1 MEGGQWGGESRTS
14 PEARPPKFP
23 VPRCPWSAQAC
34 SCLLLPPVFSTRLFD
49 SFQFPKSRGQ
59 LSREQGRQQWKDQ
72 GVVFVD
78 RRPGF
83 RRA

>member
-1 MEGGQWGGESRTS
+1 MRRRGELSRTS
-14 PEARPPKFP
+14 PEAQPQKSS
-23 VPRCPWSAQAC
+23 VARCLQSAQV
-34 SCLLLPPVFSTRLFD
+34 SPCLLLSPVFSTSVFN
-49 SFQFPKSRGQ
+49 SFQFPKGRGQ
-59 LSREQGRQQWKDQ
+59 PSGEQGREWWKDQ